1 MSEKIRGTPAVVD
14 FFSQG
19 YRISGLLQVSDRSLA
34 DLIYDQTVSFIVV
47 RKAYLSPIV
56 DPAKISAYY
65 TTAVMTK
72 GNLDFALTRT
82 EEEGLRRDQR
92 YTLGRYHYRLSL
104 TVPFF
109 EIQGTLH
116 TTTRVFDPRVY
127 LSQEASHF
135 ITLFDVTAWCTF
147 QPELNYKGG
156 AALIARSKISFL
168 GERLDNRPSQAN
180 GQQQS

>member
-65 TTAVMTK
+65 TTAVMTSPDTHRRR
-72 GNLDFALTRT
+72 GVAPRPAL
-82 EEEGLRRDQR
+82 
-92 YTLGRYHYRLSL
+92 H
-104 TVPFF
+104 
-109 EIQGTLH
+109 
-116 TTTRVFDPRVY
+116 
-127 LSQEASHF
+127 
-135 ITLFDVTAWCTF
+135 
-147 QPELNYKGG
+147 
-156 AALIARSKISFL
+156 ARSLPLSAQPDRAFL
-168 GERLDNRPSQAN
+168 
-180 GQQQS
+180 

>member
-1 MSEKIRGTPAVVD
+1 MSEKVKRAPAIVD

-19 YRISGLLQVSDRSLA
+19 YRISGSLQVRDRSLA
-34 DLIYDQTVSFIVV
+34 DLIYDQTIGFIVV

-65 TTAVMTK
+65 TAVMTK

-92 YTLGRYHYRLSL
+92 YTLSHYRYRLSL

-116 TTTRVFDPRVY
+116 TSTRVFDPRVY

-147 QPELNYKGG
+147 QPELSYKGG
-156 AALIARSKISFL
+156 AALIARSKVSFL
-168 GERLDNRPSQAN
+168 GERLDSRPSQAN
-180 GQQQS
+180 DQQQS